1 MEYDGAVPLLL
12 LLLLQAPV
20 DACRVEGRSLYVWKQ
35 DEAGDRLLK
44 FCAEKKIGRLYLI
57 YSEKDSPGRFIR
69 EARAAKV
76 QVHAMHPGDMA
87 EWLDLFPTRLD
98 HRVILDWVRAVKFH
112 NKTAAPEERFDGVHL
127 DLEPHSTEGWKTHR
141 DKLAAG
147 YLELLSLVRK
157 ETDLVLSA
165 AVPWNW
171 EAIVLDGKKLIER
184 AQDVLDYVSVMAYR
198 GANAQKVIEAI
209 EGEFAYKPGRVELI
223 LETDRK
229 VVEEGTPLHVGTE
242 TKMEAVFD
250 AARGKFGTRLME
262 AIHHYGT
269 YKDLPR

>member
-1 MEYDGAVPLLL
+1 
-12 LLLLQAPV
+12 
-20 DACRVEGRSLYVWKQ
+20 
-35 DEAGDRLLK
+35 
-44 FCAEKKIGRLYLI
+44 
-57 YSEKDSPGRFIR
+57 
-69 EARAAKV
+69 
-76 QVHAMHPGDMA
+76 MHPGDMA